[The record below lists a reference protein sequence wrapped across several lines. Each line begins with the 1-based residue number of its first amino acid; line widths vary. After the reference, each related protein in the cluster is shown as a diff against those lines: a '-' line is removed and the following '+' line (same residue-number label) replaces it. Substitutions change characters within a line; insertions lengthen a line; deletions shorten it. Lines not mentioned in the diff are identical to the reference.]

1 MIDYLKLFYSLVG
14 PKLLVLLGLMQV
26 AAILEGFGISLMLPI
41 IQGDSQ
47 TESRLASVIEWGFDL
62 VSLDQSLGNILV
74 ALVLF
79 FVLRAVI
86 LVAQSWYQ
94 SQIVAENLTSMR
106 TELIGLFSNSKYSHI
121 SRQDTG
127 VLSNVLGN
135 ELQRVNFALVQLTAL
150 MVAVTTSAVYVVI
163 ALLVAP
169 VVTVFLAI
177 LAVPVGL
184 VMIYLNRWTS
194 RASNEL
200 TTGQNRQQSLVLET
214 LRNIKYLKATGST
227 NAVVT
232 RLSKEIL
239 RVGTAFRKLNFLQQ
253 ATAFGLEP
261 IIVLALAAVIY
272 FFTEVRGSNVLE
284 ILFLLFVF
292 RTAAVN
298 LVATQPAYRKFI
310 AASGSMS
317 VYRKLRDEFI
327 EQQESSQTGKTTP
340 NLNQVINLRNVS
352 YSYPGQSASVVDV
365 SMNIE
370 ANQTVALVGPSG
382 SGKST
387 TANIVASL
395 LAPQSG
401 EISLGGTPYSE
412 LDITKF
418 RDQVGYVTQESVVFN
433 ASIEDNITLWRTNPD
448 KNLVADVIQKT
459 GLGRIS
465 GDTNRTSLLGESG
478 STLSGGERQRLS
490 IARELYNDS
499 QLLILDEAT
508 SSVDS
513 VLEKQIDSIINEQ
526 KGSKTILIIA
536 HRLSTIRNADVI
548 YVFSNGEIVQS
559 GTFDELME
567 VEGIFKAMADLQ
579 SF

>member
-14 PKLLVLLGLMQV
+14 PKLFVLLGLMQV

-395 LAPQSG
+395 LAPQNG

-465 GDTNRTSLLGESG
+465 GDANRTSLLGESG

>member
-14 PKLLVLLGLMQV
+14 PKLFVLLGLMQV

-465 GDTNRTSLLGESG
+465 GDANRTSLLGESG

>member
-94 SQIVAENLTSMR
+94 SQIAAENLTSMR

-395 LAPQSG
+395 LTPQNG
-401 EISLGGTPYSE
+401 EISLAGTPYSE

-465 GDTNRTSLLGESG
+465 GDANRTSLLGESG

-490 IARELYNDS
+490 IARELYSDS

>member
-465 GDTNRTSLLGESG
+465 GDANRTSLLGESG

-513 VLEKQIDSIINEQ
+513 VLEKQIDSIISEQ

>member
-94 SQIVAENLTSMR
+94 SQIAAENLTSMR

-465 GDTNRTSLLGESG
+465 GDANRTSLLGESG

-490 IARELYNDS
+490 IARELYSDS

>member
-465 GDTNRTSLLGESG
+465 GDANRTSLLGESG

>member
-14 PKLLVLLGLMQV
+14 PKLFVLLGLMQV

-163 ALLVAP
+163 ALLIAP

-465 GDTNRTSLLGESG
+465 GDANRTSLLGESG